1 MIYGKSIKKLL
12 VSAKSLADSQTV
24 FLCPF
29 ALMQMDRK
37 IKGRT
42 IGPSLGQP
50 NDLTFRKYVIN
61 AIS

>member
-1 MIYGKSIKKLL
+1 
-12 VSAKSLADSQTV
+12 
-24 FLCPF
+24 
-29 ALMQMDRK
+29 MQMDRK

-50 NDLTFRKYVIN
+50 NSMTFKKYVIN